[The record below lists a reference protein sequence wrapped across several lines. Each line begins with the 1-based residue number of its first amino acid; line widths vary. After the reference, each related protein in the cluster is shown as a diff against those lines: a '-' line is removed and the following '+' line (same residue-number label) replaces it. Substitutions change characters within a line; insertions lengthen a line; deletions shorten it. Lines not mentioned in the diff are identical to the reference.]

1 MRLLSVVMAV
11 LAVLAPQLLFL
22 AVAALSGDLVF
33 VQDRTSDGER
43 FFTLVVVAFCLGAVA
58 LSCIYTWKDRKS
70 RGTARAVL
78 LIAAASTTLSVIG
91 IGAGFLVIGL
101 LAVSGIFFLLSLP
114 ILSLAIWNARAIAAG

>member
-11 LAVLAPQLLFL
+11 L

-101 LAVSGIFFLLSLP
+101 LAVSGLFFLLSLP